1 MCWIMKPIKHL
12 LYKIDGA
19 ASSFSSSQYWV
30 LSDLEEN
37 LKVLTSAM
45 KLINFVSADL
55 FIPFL

>member
-1 MCWIMKPIKHL
+1 MKPIKHL